1 MIVNQTFKGMISPCR
16 RVGLR
21 NYTTKKMT
29 RINILSTTDR
39 PNSNALKVSRY
50 VQSLYEER
58 GVQTKICSMRDFP
71 INDVA
76 GGRYGSDIPSV
87 TKFNDEVLDADGL
100 IMVVP
105 EYNGGFPGILKLWID
120 YLPFPEAFA
129 KVPIALIGE
138 ASGAF
143 GALRPVEQLQ
153 MVLAYRN
160 ANVFP
165 ERVFIP
171 RVGKEFDSE
180 SGLSDEFKQ
189 KLLISQTNGFIR
201 FIEMLV
207 AVDMSLE

>member
-1 MIVNQTFKGMISPCR
+1 
-16 RVGLR
+16 
-21 NYTTKKMT
+21 MT
-29 RINILSTTDR
+29 RINILSATDR
-39 PNSNALKVSRY
+39 PDSNALKVSRY

-58 GVQTKICSMRDFP
+58 GVQVKICSLHDFP
-71 INDVA
+71 IVDVA
-76 GGRYGSDIPSV
+76 GGRYGSDIPSIDE
-87 TKFNDEVLDADGL
+87 FNDEVLNADGL

-120 YLPFPEAFA
+120 YLPFPESFK

-171 RVGKEFDSE
+171 RVGKEFDPE

-189 KLLISQTNGFIR
+189 KLLLSQTDGFIR
-201 FIEMLV
+201 FIEMLRGV
-207 AVDMSLE
+207 EVDYD

>member
-1 MIVNQTFKGMISPCR
+1 
-16 RVGLR
+16 
-21 NYTTKKMT
+21 MT
-29 RINILSTTDR
+29 RINILSATDR
-39 PNSNALKVSRY
+39 PNSNALKVSLY

-58 GVQTKICSMRDFP
+58 GVQTKICTLRDFP

-76 GGRYGSDIPSV
+76 GGRYGSDIPSIAE
-87 TKFNDEVLDADGL
+87 FNDEVLDADGL

-120 YLPFPEAFA
+120 YLPFPESF
-129 KVPIALIGE
+129 KKLPIALIGE
-138 ASGAF
+138 AAGAF

-153 MVLAYRN
+153 MILAYRN

-171 RVGKEFDSE
+171 RVKRDFDPE
-180 SGLSDEFKQ
+180 TGLSDDFTQ
-189 KLLISQTNGFIR
+189 KLLLSQTDGFIR

>member
-1 MIVNQTFKGMISPCR
+1 MILVHYCVEMVNNQQ
-16 RVGLR
+16 
-21 NYTTKKMT
+21 KKMT
-29 RINILSTTDR
+29 RINILSATDR
-39 PNSNALKVSRY
+39 PNSKALMVSRY

-58 GVQTKICSMRDFP
+58 GVQTKICTLKDFP
-71 INDVA
+71 IDAIA

-87 TKFNDEVLDADGL
+87 TEFNNEVLDADGL
-100 IMVVP
+100 LMVVP

-120 YLPFPEAFA
+120 YLPFPEAFE
-129 KVPIALIGE
+129 KLPIALIGE

-153 MVLAYRN
+153 MILGYRN

-171 RVGKEFDSE
+171 RVGKEFDTE
-180 SGLSDEFKQ
+180 TGLADEFKQ

-201 FIEMLV
+201 FIEALKSADIV
-207 AVDMSLE
+207 VQS